1 MLYAISSILFP
12 GSFGE
17 AAFSVLISV
26 VSYYHQLHLYK
37 SPVTAEKCIGLYVC
51 CPPAG

>member
-1 MLYAISSILFP
+1 MKFQVGILFP

-26 VSYYHQLHLYK
+26 VSYYHQLHK